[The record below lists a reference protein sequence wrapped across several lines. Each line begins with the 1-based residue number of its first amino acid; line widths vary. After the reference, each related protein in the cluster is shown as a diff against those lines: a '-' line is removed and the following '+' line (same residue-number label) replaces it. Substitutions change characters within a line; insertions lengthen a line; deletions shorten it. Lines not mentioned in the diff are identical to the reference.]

1 MVCSASSELSEVR
14 VATGTSRL
22 GSLMGKIF
30 SNLNNPVTPG
40 AFGALGEE
48 FVPCSLLGA
57 VEKQSLAVPQCHL
70 CHCLGGQEVPRAGLA
85 QEQPQEGQ
93 HSPWSSAQLGLSLW
107 QPQEFWLCVSPATP
121 RKGSRP
127 RSESWGFLEGIQS
140 A

>member
-22 GSLMGKIF
+22 GSLIWKIF

-70 CHCLGGQEVPRAGLA
+70 CHCLGRAGSGAASGRAAQPLELSTAGTEPLA
-85 QEQPQEGQ
+85 APGVLALCLSSHTQEGKQ
-93 HSPWSSAQLGLSLW
+93 T
-107 QPQEFWLCVSPATP
+107 QE
-121 RKGSRP
+121 
-127 RSESWGFLEGIQS
+127 
-140 A
+140 